1 MFIFRPFTN
10 TMKTMKYYSINF
22 ALALFFIFF
31 QGVQNNLYGQITSIP
46 DINFEQA
53 LIDLAIDS
61 DGVINGQVLTS
72 DINQIIALDISNKG
86 TQDLTGI
93 DDFTA
98 LEILDVSNNSLSILD
113 VSDNLQLK
121 ELYVSNTGG
130 ENLVINSLDLS
141 NNLNLE
147 LLHGENL
154 FILEELNLQN
164 GNNSILNVTLS
175 CEHEG
180 IPCEL
185 TELDCVTVDNA
196 EAATNN
202 DSPYSTW
209 HIEADFFYSGDC
221 SLGVIDNNLAAMNV
235 YPNPV
240 ENVLFIDD
248 NEHIKIEKITIFD
261 MLGKVVLIDKDIFN
275 QLNLSEIKSG
285 VLFIKIETENETITK
300 RILKK

>member
-1 MFIFRPFTN
+1 ME
-10 TMKTMKYYSINF
+10 TMKYFSINF

-61 DGVINGQVLTS
+61 DGIINGQVLTS

-86 TQDLTGI
+86 AQDLTGI

-98 LEILDVSNNSLSILD
+98 LESLDVSDNSLSILD

-130 ENLVINSLDLS
+130 ENLLINSLDLS

-154 FILEELNLQN
+154 FFLENLNLQN
-164 GNNSILNVTLS
+164 GNNSILNVTLL

-202 DSPYSTW
+202 DTPYSTW
-209 HIEADFFYSGDC
+209 SIAADFFYSEDC
-221 SLGVIDNNLAAMNV
+221 SLGVSDNVLVAMNV

-261 MLGKVVLIDKDIFN
+261 SLGKVVLIEKDIFN

-300 RILKK
+300 RIVKK

>member
-1 MFIFRPFTN
+1 ME
-10 TMKTMKYYSINF
+10 TMKYFSINF

-61 DGVINGQVLTS
+61 DGIINGQVLTS

-86 TQDLTGI
+86 AQDLTGI

-98 LEILDVSNNSLSILD
+98 LESLDVSDNSLSILD

-130 ENLVINSLDLS
+130 INLVINSLDLS

-147 LLHGENL
+147 LLYGENL
-154 FILEELNLQN
+154 FTLGELNLQN
-164 GNNSILNVTLS
+164 GNNSILNVTLL
-175 CEHEG
+175 CVNEG

-202 DSPYSTW
+202 DTPYSTW
-209 HIEADFFYSGDC
+209 SIDADFFYSEDC
-221 SLGVIDNNLAAMNV
+221 SLGVSDNVLVAMNV

-261 MLGKVVLIDKDIFN
+261 SLGKVVLIEKDIFN

-300 RILKK
+300 RIVKK